1 MEWDGINLQEGFSL
15 LEQCYNRLK
24 DAIADEQA
32 DPQEI
37 AFLVDDAERIVQLL
51 SKLWQSSPH
60 RTEDELGL
68 MEKAKVKAEEIVRL
82 LQQEMERIT
91 ESFKSLS
98 SGRQALNAYNSPRV
112 GMGYTEGKFV
122 DRKK

>member
-1 MEWDGINLQEGFSL
+1 MEWDGINLQEGFCL
-15 LEQCYNRLK
+15 LEQCYNRLE
-24 DAIADEQA
+24 DAIKDEQA

-51 SKLWQSSPH
+51 SRLLRSSPLKE
-60 RTEDELGL
+60 EDEFELVQ
-68 MEKAKVKAEEIVRL
+68 KVKVKAEAIVQL
-82 LQQEMERIT
+82 LREEMEYIF
-91 ESFKSLS
+91 ESFKSLNT
-98 SGRQALNAYNSPRV
+98 GRQAINAYEGPRV